1 MIDLLGISYVN
12 GERSSIDYAYKKSF
26 FKSLEELE
34 QYREY
39 LEKKLKKQL
48 FFDYRKMEQM
58 V

>member
-12 GERSSIDYAYKKSF
+12 GDRSSIDYAHRKSS
-26 FKSLEELE
+26 FKSMEELE
-34 QYREY
+34 QYRGY

-48 FFDYRKMEQM
+48 FFDYRKMEQT